1 MFDDKQLALSGRNY
15 TIGRINQAVGPG
27 RKGTVV
33 LLALFLNV
41 TKMRELNWA
50 MTSSSTKLGFVE
62 QVVLLA
68 MMISMVAL
76 SIDVMLPALLPIS
89 QDLQANSPN
98 DRQYVISAVFL
109 GLAVGQLFYGPI
121 SDSTGRKPA
130 IYFGFGLFLVGCL
143 LSIFAENFTVMLI
156 GRFLQ
161 GLGVASPR
169 IVSLALIR
177 DQYEGREM
185 ARFVSLVMTVF
196 ILVPILAPAVGQGI
210 LFFAEWRMIFVTLF
224 MLGFATLLWFGLRQ
238 EETLVPEKRAPFSLR
253 RIWRAVKEVI
263 YTRAA
268 FGFTMVG
275 GFIFSAFL
283 GYLTMSQ
290 QIFQDQYGVG
300 EMFAVYFGVLA
311 LAIGAASFVNA
322 RLVMRFGMRQLS
334 YIALIILTSIS
345 FLFLVFTYITIGHP
359 PLWTLVSFFMIA
371 FFCIGILFGNFN
383 AMAMEPLGHI
393 AGVAAAVIGSI
404 TTFVSMGL
412 GTSGLLIRNVEFNQI
427 RRFSLGKL
435 WPPDGCECH
444 VWYPAWIA

>member
-1 MFDDKQLALSGRNY
+1 MSAPSK
-15 TIGRINQAVGPG
+15 
-27 RKGTVV
+27 
-33 LLALFLNV
+33 
-41 TKMRELNWA
+41 
-50 MTSSSTKLGFVE
+50 KLGFVE
-62 QVVLLA
+62 QVILLA
-68 MMISMVAL
+68 LMISMVAL
-76 SIDVMLPALLPIS
+76 SIDVMLPALFNIS
-89 QDLQANSPN
+89 QDLHAENPN
-98 DRQYVISAVFL
+98 DRQYIIAAVFL
-109 GLAVGQLFYGPI
+109 GLAIGQLFYGPL

-130 IYFGFGLFLVGCL
+130 IYIGFGLFLIGCL

-156 GRFLQ
+156 GRLLQ

-196 ILVPILAPAVGQGI
+196 ILVPVLAPALGQLI
-210 LFFAEWRMIFVTLF
+210 LIFAEWRMIFVVLF
-224 MLGFATLLWFGLRQ
+224 ILGLATLIWFSLRQ
-238 EETLVPEKRAPFSLR
+238 EETLAVEKRARLSIK
-253 RIWRAVKEVI
+253 RIWQAANEVVR
-263 YTRAA
+263 TRAA

-300 EMFAVYFGVLA
+300 EMFAVYFGLLA
-311 LAIGAASFVNA
+311 LALGAASFVNA
-322 RLVMRFGMRQLS
+322 RLVMRFGMRKLS
-334 YIALIILTSIS
+334 YYALVMLTLIS
-345 FLFLVFTYITIGHP
+345 VSFMVYTYAWNGHP
-359 PLWTLVSFFMIA
+359 PLWTLVAFFMVI

-412 GTSGLLIRNVEFNQI
+412 GTVIAQLYDGTVFPLVSSFAVLGALSLAAMIWTVRTSPNTSGHE
-427 RRFSLGKL
+427 
-435 WPPDGCECH
+435 
-444 VWYPAWIA
+444 